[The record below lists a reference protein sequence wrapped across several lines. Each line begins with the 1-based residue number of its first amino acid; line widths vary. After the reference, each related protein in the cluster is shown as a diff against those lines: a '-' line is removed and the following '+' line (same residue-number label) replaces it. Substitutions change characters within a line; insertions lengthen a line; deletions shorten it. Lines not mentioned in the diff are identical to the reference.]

1 MNENL
6 YKNLKKL
13 FGIIAITIFVIMV
26 AACVQ
31 MRERLYFTNKEVAR
45 LVDVLENKRQEI
57 GTLYTR
63 IGELEKLNAHMEEEI
78 KFKNLVIN
86 EMSRKIPPK
95 GRRR

>member
-6 YKNLKKL
+6 YKSLKKL
-13 FGIIAITIFVIMV
+13 SSVAAITAFVIMA

-31 MRERLYFTNKEVAR
+31 MRERLYFINKEVAR

-63 IGELEKLNAHMEEEI
+63 ISELEKLNAHMGEEI

-86 EMSRKIPPK
+86 EMQRKIPPK

>member
-6 YKNLKKL
+6 YKSLKKL
-13 FGIIAITIFVIMV
+13 FGIIAITIFVVMT

-31 MRERLYFTNKEVAR
+31 MRERLYFVNKEVVR
-45 LVDVLENKRQEI
+45 LVGVLENKRQEI

-63 IGELEKLNAHMEEEI
+63 ISELEKLNAHMEEEI

-86 EMSRKIPPK
+86 EMQRKIPPK